1 MNTTA
6 SLIPTLKWQAFL
18 TCLPTNMIELNMIF
32 NRALAP
38 VTSFKAN
45 PLSDSNSIQTTT
57 ILLF

>member
-1 MNTTA
+1 MYA
-6 SLIPTLKWQAFL
+6 
-18 TCLPTNMIELNMIF
+18 NMIELNMIF

>member
-1 MNTTA
+1 M
-6 SLIPTLKWQAFL
+6 LIIGELYEYIYIYIYAMYA
-18 TCLPTNMIELNMIF
+18 NIIELNMIF

>member
-1 MNTTA
+1 MLYIYSYIYA
-6 SLIPTLKWQAFL
+6 IYA
-18 TCLPTNMIELNMIF
+18 NMIELNMIF
-32 NRALAP
+32 NRTLAP